1 MCLLKNRQLFK
12 CIYVPYAWRQHRL
25 CVRFTAKNMLGQP
38 VSAAGF
44 EGLKFFFFFFKE
56 KTRLLY
62 GVINWNNSWEHQVSA
77 PQIVHGGSEE
87 ATAHNLSPFF
97 ALGLLESEAGSTSAS
112 VLLS

>member
-1 MCLLKNRQLFK
+1 MCLT
-12 CIYVPYAWRQHRL
+12 HSL

-44 EGLKFFFFFFKE
+44 EGLKFFVFFKE
-56 KTRLLY
+56 KTGLLY

-97 ALGLLESEAGSTSAS
+97 ALGLLESEAGSTPAS